1 MATCVNEDKTTS
13 NNPREMSHHSSTD
26 HNETLDVDA
35 DFDLDSLEEI
45 SSKSQLDFNSDCEL
59 SMDDQDE
66 PLISDE
72 LFSSNNDQSDNFL
85 HFYTTT
91 KTRTFFEQ
99 LFNKRLI
106 CIRCHHNLSHNDK
119 ICNKCFSK
127 EKKSIASIFDVNQPL
142 VFTRTLVRLSSEIED
157 NRKQCNLNHLSRQNN
172 NNDIIFNQVYKELQ
186 SRHDSSS
193 FISLL
198 LHLDG
203 INLCKSSKLNLWL
216 LSCSLIELPVHLRY
230 RRFNMIVLSVWIG
243 HREPLHCELILFYF
257 IEQVSDSD
265 DEENSFFDCRKRTKK
280 ILFESSSE
288 KRKIT
293 IGKPLAQR
301 VSTTSDNENTTMSNK
316 NKSNV
321 QSESN
326 VLQDIDNRVNQ
337 LNEKLISNS
346 STFDQLMQNLY
357 VKIDRLTSNINIH
370 KHALEPYVDK
380 TGEAFPGVLVSFP
393 T

>member
-1 MATCVNEDKTTS
+1 M
-13 NNPREMSHHSSTD
+13 
-26 HNETLDVDA
+26 L
-35 DFDLDSLEEI
+35 LYGL
-45 SSKSQLDFNSDCEL
+45 L
-59 SMDDQDE
+59 
-66 PLISDE
+66 PLI
-72 LFSSNNDQSDNFL
+72 
-85 HFYTTT
+85 
-91 KTRTFFEQ
+91 R
-99 LFNKRLI
+99 
-106 CIRCHHNLSHNDK
+106 
-119 ICNKCFSK
+119 
-127 EKKSIASIFDVNQPL
+127 
-142 VFTRTLVRLSSEIED
+142 
-157 NRKQCNLNHLSRQNN
+157 
-172 NNDIIFNQVYKELQ
+172 
-186 SRHDSSS
+186 S
-193 FISLL
+193 F
-198 LHLDG
+198 
-203 INLCKSSKLNLWL
+203 
-216 LSCSLIELPVHLRY
+216 LPVKLAAHLALYVAEMR
-230 RRFNMIVLSVWIG
+230 
-243 HREPLHCELILFYF
+243 LILFYF

>member
-45 SSKSQLDFNSDCEL
+45 S
-59 SMDDQDE
+59 
-66 PLISDE
+66 I
-72 LFSSNNDQSDNFL
+72 
-85 HFYTTT
+85 
-91 KTRTFFEQ
+91 EQ

-243 HREPLHCELILFYF
+243 HREPLHCE
-257 IEQVSDSD
+257 V
-265 DEENSFFDCRKRTKK
+265 EN
-280 ILFESSSE
+280 
-288 KRKIT
+288 
-293 IGKPLAQR
+293 
-301 VSTTSDNENTTMSNK
+301 
-316 NKSNV
+316 
-321 QSESN
+321 
-326 VLQDIDNRVNQ
+326 
-337 LNEKLISNS
+337 KL
-346 STFDQLMQNLY
+346 
-357 VKIDRLTSNINIH
+357 
-370 KHALEPYVDK
+370 
-380 TGEAFPGVLVSFP
+380 
-393 T
+393 